1 MRFSKHAQ
9 LISPHLVK
17 KRDRLCHTIAI
28 HLPYECHT
36 IKSMEEGRLKKT
48 FRLTPEVAN
57 QLEEI
62 AKKLNIAETEALA
75 RAITHYYLTLKGEEE
90 GMVKGGLVPLSE
102 YKSAQDKI
110 AQLLYRVGELEGML
124 KERDRLV
131 EEKDTRI
138 RELKERVE
146 RLEKPWWKRIF

>member
-1 MRFSKHAQ
+1 M
-9 LISPHLVK
+9 
-17 KRDRLCHTIAI
+17 
-28 HLPYECHT
+28 PYN
-36 IKSMEEGRLKKT
+36 KVMEEGRLKKT
-48 FRLTPEVAN
+48 FRLTPEVAS